1 MTSRQEIVEQVRA
14 IAAEETGIPVEEL
27 TADLDLRKVEGI
39 DSVKVLR
46 VVARI
51 ERDYD
56 VELSDEQVFAFTTV
70 SDVADAVLAALR
82 TADPAP

>member
-1 MTSRQEIVEQVRA
+1 MTSRQEIVEHVRS
-14 IAAEETGIPVEEL
+14 IAAAETGLPVEQL
-27 TADLDLRKVEGI
+27 TPELDLRKVEGV

-56 VELSDEQVFAFTTV
+56 VELSDEQVFAFTSV
-70 SDVADAVLAALR
+70 SDVADAVAEALR
-82 TADPAP
+82 TAGAAP

>member
-1 MTSRQEIVEQVRA
+1 MTSRQEIVEQVRS
-14 IAAEETGIPVEEL
+14 IAAAETGLPVEQL
-27 TADLDLRKVEGI
+27 TPELDLRKVEGV

-56 VELSDEQVFAFTTV
+56 IELSDEQVFSFASV
-70 SDVADAVLAALR
+70 SDVADAVVAALR
-82 TADPAP
+82 TDATS

>member
-1 MTSRQEIVEQVRA
+1 MTSRQEIVEHVRE
-14 IAAEETGIPVEEL
+14 IAAEETGLPVEEL
-27 TADLDLRKVEGI
+27 TPDLDLRNVESV

-56 VELSDEQVFAFTTV
+56 IEVSDEQVFAFTTV